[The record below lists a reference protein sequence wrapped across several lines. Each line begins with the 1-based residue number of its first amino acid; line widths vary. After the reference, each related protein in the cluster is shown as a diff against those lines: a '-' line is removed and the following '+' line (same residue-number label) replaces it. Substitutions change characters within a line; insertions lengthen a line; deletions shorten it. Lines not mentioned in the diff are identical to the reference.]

1 MAADRPTRPQ
11 LLDSTLREGE
21 QTPGVRYRLEDKVAI
36 ARELDA
42 FGVDYL
48 EVGHPAVSDDVFRAS
63 KAVANAGLR
72 AQTLAH
78 ARAVREDI
86 DRARQCD
93 VEWVG
98 IFYSVRNEALEQR
111 FRRDLDQVV
120 ATVQDVVAYAKD
132 HGLKVR
138 YTPEDTVR
146 SPWTNVRRVAQ
157 AAVAAGADR
166 ISIADTTG
174 CMTPAR
180 MAAQVERLRAVIDV
194 PLHVHCH
201 NDLGLAVANSM
212 AAFDAGAQVA
222 DVTVNGI
229 GERCGIT
236 DLASL
241 ATALRVAE
249 QVEAPWD
256 LTRLPA
262 LAQLVEDASGL
273 PVAWQAPVVGRYA
286 FRHNAGLHVAA
297 VFHDPGHYE
306 SIPAHL
312 VGRSRSITV
321 GRFAGLVTLQYKCR
335 ELGITA
341 DDATLGRVLRR
352 IKEMEVGDLPD
363 ADLLALLAAEG
374 VEAAGA
380 SARPVVALA

>member
-1 MAADRPTRPQ
+1 MADRPTHPQ

-42 FGVDYL
+42 FGVDYI
-48 EVGHPAVSDDVFRAS
+48 EVGHPAVSQDVWRAS
-63 KAVANAGLR
+63 KAVATAGLG

-78 ARAVREDI
+78 ARGIREDV

-93 VEWVG
+93 VDWVG

-111 FRRDLDQVV
+111 FRRDLDQVI
-120 ATVQDVVAYAKD
+120 AAVQDVVGYAKE

-146 SPWTNVRRVAQ
+146 SPWTNVRKVAQ

-174 CMTPAR
+174 CMTPSR
-180 MAAQVERLRAVIDV
+180 MAAFVERLGAVVDV

-212 AAFDAGAQVA
+212 AAFDAGAAVA

-249 QVEAPWD
+249 GIEAPWD
-256 LTRLPA
+256 LTRLPT
-262 LAQLVEDASGL
+262 LAQRVETASGL

-312 VGRSRSITV
+312 VGRSPSITL

-363 ADLLALLAAEG
+363 AELLAVLREEG
-374 VEAAGA
+374 VGA
-380 SARPVVALA
+380 PAVVALA

>member
-1 MAADRPTRPQ
+1 MSSPRPARPE

-42 FGVDYL
+42 FGVDYI

-63 KAVANAGLR
+63 RAVAHAGLQ

-78 ARAVREDI
+78 ARAIREDI

-93 VEWVG
+93 VDWVG
-98 IFYSVRNEALEQR
+98 VFYSVRNEALEQR
-111 FRRDLDQVV
+111 FRRDLDTVI
-120 ATVQDVVAYAKD
+120 ATVQDVVSYAKD

-180 MAAQVERLRAVIDV
+180 IAGFVERLRAVVDV

-201 NDLGLAVANSM
+201 NDLGLAVANSL
-212 AAFDAGAQVA
+212 AAFEAGAQVA
-222 DVTVNGI
+222 DVTVNGV

-249 QVEAPWD
+249 GRTDLPYD

-262 LAQLVEDASGL
+262 LAQMVENASGL

-297 VFHDPGHYE
+297 VFHDPSHYE
-306 SIPAHL
+306 SIPAAL
-312 VGRSRSITV
+312 VGRARSITV

-335 ELGITA
+335 ELGVAA
-341 DDATLGRVLRR
+341 DDATLQRVLRR
-352 IKEMEVGDLPD
+352 IKEMEVGDLGD
-363 ADLLALLAAEG
+363 AELLALLREEG
-374 VEAAGA
+374 AGLP
-380 SARPVVALA
+380 PVVALA

>member
-1 MAADRPTRPQ
+1 MSPPRPTRPE

-21 QTPGVRYRLEDKVAI
+21 QTPGVRYRLEDKVTI

-42 FGVDYL
+42 FGVDYI

-63 KAVANAGLR
+63 KSVANAGLQ
-72 AQTLAH
+72 AETLAH

-93 VEWVG
+93 VGWVG
-98 IFYSVRNEALEQR
+98 IFYSVRDEALEQR
-111 FRRDLDQVV
+111 FRRDLGQVV
-120 ATVQDVVAYAKD
+120 ATVQDVVGYAKE

-146 SPWTNVRRVAQ
+146 SPWTSVRRVAQ

-166 ISIADTTG
+166 ISVADTTG

-180 MAAQVERLRAVIDV
+180 MASFVERLRAVVDV

-212 AAFDAGAQVA
+212 AALDAGAQVA
-222 DVTVNGI
+222 DVTVNGV

-249 QVEAPWD
+249 QADVPWD
-256 LTRLPA
+256 LARLPT
-262 LAQLVEDASGL
+262 LARMVEQASGL

-321 GRFAGLVTLQYKCR
+321 GRFAGLATLQYKCR
-335 ELGITA
+335 ELGVAA
-341 DDATLGRVLRR
+341 DDATLQRVLRR
-352 IKEMEVGDLPD
+352 IKALEVGDLPD
-363 ADLLALLAAEG
+363 AELLPMLREEG
-374 VEAAGA
+374 AGVP
-380 SARPVVALA
+380 PVAALA

>member
-1 MAADRPTRPQ
+1 MADRPTRPQ

-63 KAVANAGLR
+63 KAVANAGLST
-72 AQTLAH
+72 QTLAH
-78 ARAVREDI
+78 ARGIREDI

-111 FRRDLDQVV
+111 FRRDLDTVI
-120 ATVQDVVAYAKD
+120 ATVQDVVGYAKE

-146 SPWTNVRRVAQ
+146 SSWTNVRKVAQ

-174 CMTPAR
+174 CMTPSR
-180 MAAQVERLRAVIDV
+180 MAAFVERLGAVVDV

-212 AAFDAGAQVA
+212 AAFDAGAAVA

-241 ATALRVAE
+241 STALRVAE

-262 LAQLVEDASGL
+262 LAQMVETASGL

-335 ELGITA
+335 ELGLTV
-341 DDATLGRVLRR
+341 DDATLARVLRR
-352 IKEMEVGDLPD
+352 IKELEVGDLPD
-363 ADLLALLAAEG
+363 SDLLAMLREEG
-374 VEAAGA
+374 VGL
-380 SARPVVALA
+380 PQVVALA

>member
-1 MAADRPTRPQ
+1 MSSRPTRPQ

-63 KAVANAGLR
+63 KAVAAEGLR

-78 ARAVREDI
+78 ARAIREDI

-93 VEWVG
+93 VQWVG
-98 IFYSVRNEALEQR
+98 IFYSVRNEALQQR
-111 FRRDLDQVV
+111 FRRDLDQVI
-120 ATVQDVVAYAKD
+120 ATVQDVVGYAKE

-174 CMTPAR
+174 CMTPTR
-180 MAAQVERLRAVIDV
+180 MAAQVERLRAVVDV

-201 NDLGLAVANSM
+201 NDLGLAVANSL
-212 AAFDAGAQVA
+212 AAFEAGAQVA

-249 QVEAPWD
+249 QRDDLPYD
-256 LTRLPA
+256 LTRLPT
-262 LAQLVEDASGL
+262 LSQMVENATGL
-273 PVAWQAPVVGRYA
+273 PVAWQAPVTGRYA

-306 SIPAHL
+306 SIPAAL

-335 ELGITA
+335 ELGLTV
-341 DDATLGRVLRR
+341 DDATLQRVLRR
-352 IKEMEVGDLPD
+352 IKQLEVGDLPD
-363 ADLLALLAAEG
+363 AELVAMLREEG
-374 VEAAGA
+374 AGV
-380 SARPVVALA
+380 PQVVALA

>member
-1 MAADRPTRPQ
+1 MAERPNRPQ

-48 EVGHPAVSDDVFRAS
+48 EVGHPAVSEDVFRAS
-63 KAVANAGLR
+63 KAVANAGL
-72 AQTLAH
+72 ATQTLAH
-78 ARAVREDI
+78 ARGIREDI

-111 FRRDLDQVV
+111 FRRDLDQVI
-120 ATVQDVVAYAKD
+120 ATVQDVVQYAKD

-146 SPWTNVRRVAQ
+146 SSWTNVRRVAQ

-174 CMTPAR
+174 CMTPSR
-180 MAAQVERLRAVIDV
+180 MAGFVERLSAVVDV

-212 AAFDAGAQVA
+212 AAFDAGAAVA

-249 QVEAPWD
+249 GVEAPWD
-256 LTRLPA
+256 LTRLPV
-262 LAQLVEDASGL
+262 LAEMVEQASGL

-335 ELGITA
+335 ELGVAA

-363 ADLLALLAAEG
+363 AELLGLLREEG
-374 VEAAGA
+374 VGVP
-380 SARPVVALA
+380 SVVALA

>member
-1 MAADRPTRPQ
+1 MADRPNRPQ

-36 ARELDA
+36 ARGLDA
-42 FGVDYL
+42 FGIDYL

-63 KAVANAGLR
+63 KAVANAGLSTH
-72 AQTLAH
+72 TLAH
-78 ARAVREDI
+78 ARALREDV

-93 VEWVG
+93 VDWVG

-111 FRRDLDQVV
+111 FRRDLDQVI
-120 ATVQDVVAYAKD
+120 ATVQDVVGYAKEC
-132 HGLKVR
+132 GLKVR

-146 SPWTNVRRVAQ
+146 SPWTNVRQVAQ

-174 CMTPAR
+174 CMTPTR

-256 LTRLPA
+256 LTQLPV
-262 LAQLVEDASGL
+262 LAELVEAGSGL

-306 SIPAHL
+306 SIPAQL
-312 VGRSRSITV
+312 VGRIRSVTV

-335 ELGITA
+335 ELGIMA

-352 IKEMEVGDLPD
+352 IKESEVGDLPD
-363 ADLLALLAAEG
+363 AELLVLLAQEG
-374 VEAAGA
+374 IGVP
-380 SARPVVALA
+380 PVVALA

>member
-1 MAADRPTRPQ
+1 MSPPRPTRPE

-42 FGVDYL
+42 FGVDYV

-78 ARAVREDI
+78 ARALREDI

-111 FRRDLDQVV
+111 FRRDLDQVIG
-120 ATVQDVVAYAKD
+120 TVQTVVQYAKD

-146 SPWTNVRRVAQ
+146 SPWTNVRKVAQ

-174 CMTPAR
+174 CMTPSR
-180 MAAQVERLRAVIDV
+180 MAAFVERLRAVVDV

-236 DLASL
+236 DLSSL

-249 QVEAPWD
+249 GRTDLPWD
-256 LTRLPA
+256 LTRLPT
-262 LAQLVEDASGL
+262 LAQMVESASGL

-341 DDATLGRVLRR
+341 DDATLARVLRR

-363 ADLLALLAAEG
+363 AELLAMLREEG
-374 VEAAGA
+374 AGVPA
-380 SARPVVALA
+380 VVALA

>member
-1 MAADRPTRPQ
+1 MSPPRPARPE

-42 FGVDYL
+42 FGVDYI

-63 KAVANAGLR
+63 RAVAAEGLR

-78 ARAVREDI
+78 ARAIREDI

-93 VEWVG
+93 VDWVG
-98 IFYSVRNEALEQR
+98 VFYSVRNEALEQR
-111 FRRDLDQVV
+111 FRRDLDTVI
-120 ATVQDVVAYAKD
+120 ATVQDVVQYAKD

-166 ISIADTTG
+166 ISIADTAG
-174 CMTPAR
+174 SMTPAR
-180 MAAQVERLRAVIDV
+180 VASFVERLRAVVDV

-201 NDLGLAVANSM
+201 NDLGLAVANSL
-212 AAFDAGAQVA
+212 AAFEAGAQVA

-249 QVEAPWD
+249 QRTDLPYD

-262 LAQLVEDASGL
+262 LARLVEDASGL

-297 VFHDPGHYE
+297 VFHDPSHYE
-306 SIPAHL
+306 SIPAAL

-335 ELGITA
+335 ELGVAA
-341 DDATLGRVLRR
+341 DDATLQRTLRR
-352 IKEMEVGDLPD
+352 IKEMEVGDLGD
-363 ADLLALLAAEG
+363 AELLALLHEEG
-374 VEAAGA
+374 AGLP
-380 SARPVVALA
+380 PVVALA

>member
-1 MAADRPTRPQ
+1 MADHSSRPQ

-42 FGVDYL
+42 FGIDYL

-72 AQTLAH
+72 TQTLAH
-78 ARAVREDI
+78 ARGIREDI

-93 VEWVG
+93 VDWVG

-111 FRRDLDQVV
+111 FRRDLDQVI
-120 ATVQDVVAYAKD
+120 ATVQDVVGYAKE

-146 SPWTNVRRVAQ
+146 SSWTNVRKVAQ

-174 CMTPAR
+174 CMTPSR
-180 MAAQVERLRAVIDV
+180 MAGFVERLSAVVDV

-212 AAFDAGAQVA
+212 AAFDAGAAVA

-249 QVEAPWD
+249 GIEAPWD
-256 LTRLPA
+256 LTRLPV
-262 LAQLVEDASGL
+262 LAEMVEQASGL
-273 PVAWQAPVVGRYA
+273 PVPWQAPVVGRYA

-306 SIPAHL
+306 SIPANL

-335 ELGITA
+335 ELGVAA

-363 ADLLALLAAEG
+363 AELLGLLREEG
-374 VEAAGA
+374 VGL
-380 SARPVVALA
+380 PGVVALA

>member
-1 MAADRPTRPQ
+1 MNPRPQ

-21 QTPGVRYRLEDKVAI
+21 QTPGVRYLLEDKVAI

-48 EVGHPAVSDDVFRAS
+48 EVGHPAVSEDVFRACQ
-63 KAVANAGLR
+63 AITREGLR
-72 AQTLAH
+72 VPTMAH
-78 ARAVREDI
+78 ARAIREDV

-98 IFYSVRNEALEQR
+98 IFYSVRNEALQQR
-111 FRRDLDQVV
+111 FRRDLDTVI
-120 ATVQDVVAYAKD
+120 ATVEDVVGYAKE

-146 SPWTNVRRVAQ
+146 SPWTNVRKVAQ

-174 CMTPAR
+174 CMTPSGIASF
-180 MAAQVERLRAVIDV
+180 VERLKAVVDV

-201 NDLGLAVANSM
+201 NDLGLAAANSL
-212 AAFDAGAQVA
+212 AALEAGALVA

-229 GERCGIT
+229 GERAGIT
-236 DLASL
+236 DLAQL
-241 ATALRVAE
+241 ATTLRLAHGHDGF
-249 QVEAPWD
+249 D
-256 LTRLPA
+256 LSRLP
-262 LAQLVEDASGL
+262 LLSETVAQATGL
-273 PVAWQAPVVGRYA
+273 PVGWQAPIVGRYA

-297 VFHDPGHYE
+297 VFHDPSHYE
-306 SIPAHL
+306 SIPAEL

-335 ELGITA
+335 ELGLTA
-341 DDATLGRVLRR
+341 DDFTLQRVLRR

-363 ADLLALLAAEG
+363 VALVGLLREEGAGVPQVLALA
-374 VEAAGA
+374 
-380 SARPVVALA
+380 